1 MSVLSYLTDKASSA
15 VLSTT
20 EKSSVDT
27 SVSTLQT
34 RLGLH
39 FAKGVLKEH
48 FRFGS
53 STRLTILPRSMDQN
67 SDIDYMVVFEDNQYK
82 PQTYLDKLKIFAEYY
97 YGRSEIYQ
105 SSPTVVLELNHIKF
119 DLVPAIRAW
128 HGGLQIP
135 NGTSEWRDTNPNDF
149 NATLDTA
156 NKNNSFLIKPTI
168 RLVKYWNVRSGYLF
182 GSFELEKWIVGQY
195 FGLSSNQ
202 KEYLFS
208 VFNNL
213 NTSANYTQKIND
225 EINRA
230 KKIVESVKADEAEY
244 PYLSETEMKK
254 LFRET

>member
-20 EKSSVDT
+20 EKSSIDT
-27 SVSTLQT
+27 SISMLQT
-34 RLGLH
+34 RLGAY

-67 SDIDYMVVFEDNQYK
+67 SDIDYMVVFEDSQYK
-82 PQTYLDKLKIFAEYY
+82 PQTYLDKLKKFAEYY
-97 YGRSEIYQ
+97 YGSSEIYQ

-119 DLVPAIRAW
+119 DLVPAVRAW

-135 NGTSEWRDTNPNDF
+135 NGTSEWRDTNPNDS
-149 NATLDTA
+149 NATLDAA

-168 RLVKYWNVRSGYLF
+168 RLVKYWNARSGYLF

-195 FGLSSNQ
+195 FGFCSNQ

-213 NTSANYTQKIND
+213 NTSTSYTQKTND

-230 KKIVESVKADEAEY
+230 KKIIESIQADEATY
-244 PYLSETEMKK
+244 PYLSESEMNK
-254 LFRET
+254 LFREV